1 MTLDFKSLY
10 INIPSNEGI
19 KAVRETYDKRPSKTV
34 LTKVEITILSLTS
47 TLNNFTFNC
56 SHYLQVIGLAI
67 GTICAPA

>member
-10 INIPSNEGI
+10 INIPNNEGI

-34 LTKVEITILSLTS
+34 LTKVVITILSLTS

-67 GTICAPA
+67 DTICAPA

>member
-10 INIPSNEGI
+10 INIPNNEGI

-34 LTKVEITILSLTS
+34 LTKVVITILSLTS
-47 TLNNFTFNC
+47 TLNNC